1 MRFFTGV
8 QNDTSIDYT
17 DFNNAQLLGSSY
29 RVKKMGFFTGVQND
43 TSIDYTDLNNAQFT
57 VHNAQLL
64 GSSYRVLKE
73 EILR

>member
-1 MRFFTGV
+1 MR
-8 QNDTSIDYT
+8 
-17 DFNNAQLLGSSY
+17 
-29 RVKKMGFFTGVQND
+29 FFTGVQND

>member
-1 MRFFTGV
+1 MHDSQFIIHNVIQFTIH
-8 QNDTSIDYT
+8 SS
-17 DFNNAQLLGSSY
+17 QLLGSSY

>member
-17 DFNNAQLLGSSY
+17 DF
-29 RVKKMGFFTGVQND
+29 
-43 TSIDYTDLNNAQFT
+43 NNAQFT